1 MFWERRFGILFSA
14 VVLTILVVFI
24 AMRVWA
30 EEPYGE
36 AITLCPGPDLY
47 GYTCTTEGTAEYIDA
62 TNDTTLYADDGFM
75 ELELPFPFTFYGQ
88 TYTTLQASSNGSLTF
103 GDEGNATF
111 ETFCPSPTDGVVPEM
126 GDMIAPYWI
135 DLDLTFVG
143 YLEYEVVGTAPERI
157 YVLEWDDIP
166 LYSTGELVTFE
177 VQLHEAG
184 NNIFMLY
191 QNVDL
196 ASGRDAVV
204 AIQSEQQGL
213 ALTYSCLQPALANG
227 LQLGFLHP
235 EEANPALTAPSHTT
249 AETQLFPLP
258 SKGAVAELHEAI
270 SGSGERGLRQL
281 AQIWQQSQSPSLLR
295 WEWAD
300 VTADGRNEL
309 ITFWQGRHSYPQA
322 AIFQQDEAQ
331 QITLLWSGALDGRP
345 NAITQWE
352 LAAVTDRTGDGQAD
366 LVLGTGSNGR
376 ALFSWD
382 GTTLHRMR

>member
-1 MFWERRFGILFSA
+1 MFWERRFGVLFTA

-62 TNDTTLYADDGFM
+62 TNDTALYVDDGFI

-249 AETQLFPLP
+249 AETQLFPCPAKEPWRNCTRPSVEAASGVCANWLRHGNKVNLP
-258 SKGAVAELHEAI
+258 PFCAGNGPMLRPTAATNSSPFGKG
-270 SGSGERGLRQL
+270 GT
-281 AQIWQQSQSPSLLR
+281 
-295 WEWAD
+295 
-300 VTADGRNEL
+300 VTPKRLSSNRMKPNKLPFCGAGR
-309 ITFWQGRHSYPQA
+309 
-322 AIFQQDEAQ
+322 
-331 QITLLWSGALDGRP
+331 
-345 NAITQWE
+345 
-352 LAAVTDRTGDGQAD
+352 
-366 LVLGTGSNGR
+366 
-376 ALFSWD
+376 
-382 GTTLHRMR
+382 